1 MSTDGDYLTDYVKRF
16 KQSFD
21 VLKSHIS
28 TKWLEEFVEHTDEYK
43 NMKDVEQIRDSTVT

>member
-1 MSTDGDYLTDYVKRF
+1 MQQNGEYLTDYVKIF
-16 KQSFD
+16 KHSHD

-43 NMKDVEQIRDSTVT
+43 VRRMSKRKLI